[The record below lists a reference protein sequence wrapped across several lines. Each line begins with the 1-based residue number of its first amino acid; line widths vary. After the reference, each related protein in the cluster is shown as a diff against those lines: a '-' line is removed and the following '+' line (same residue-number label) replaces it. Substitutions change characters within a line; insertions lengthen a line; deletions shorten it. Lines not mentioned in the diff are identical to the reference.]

1 MKFASL
7 LWTRREWFTVVMVG
21 MVSLHGTALV
31 PKAAPVTPAT
41 ASPSA
46 NATVSAQM
54 TAVTN
59 EGVTRLDTTAIHSAY
74 EDGEFDKVIAALEP
88 VMAAKARLIRE
99 DSVFLYKHL
108 GVIYSK
114 NPASREKGKYC
125 FRKLFDVDANAHI
138 LDMYA
143 TDDIYAVFR
152 TVREEWE
159 IGRPASARQTAV
171 AGSTGTGS
179 NQPVVGRPI
188 VVESHETPK
197 KTETKQANWK
207 PWAAVGGAVAVTA
220 GLTTWYLL
228 SQPGDKKTE
237 VVDVDPALAD

>member
-1 MKFASL
+1 MDFSVISRSL
-7 LWTRREWFTVVMVG
+7 LGLGLFAASG
-21 MVSLHGTALV
+21 IF
-31 PKAAPVTPAT
+31 AAPAAQPKTAQVAPNAAT
-41 ASPSA
+41 ASASASPSA
-46 NATVSAQM
+46 SSSVD
-54 TAVTN
+54 
-59 EGVTRLDTTAIHSAY
+59 GITRLDTTAIHSAY
-74 EDGEFDKVIAALEP
+74 EEGEFDKVTAALEP
-88 VMAAKARLIRE
+88 VLSAKARMSRE

-152 TVREEWE
+152 TVRDEWE
-159 IGRPASARQTAV
+159 VSRPAASRKPQV
-171 AGSTGTGS
+171 AGAGASS
-179 NQPVVGRPI
+179 QDQVVSGRPI
-188 VVESHETPK
+188 VVESHEAPK
-197 KTETKQANWK
+197 KTAPQQQNWK

-228 SQPGDKKTE
+228 SQPGEKKTE
-237 VVDVDPALAD
+237 VVDVAP